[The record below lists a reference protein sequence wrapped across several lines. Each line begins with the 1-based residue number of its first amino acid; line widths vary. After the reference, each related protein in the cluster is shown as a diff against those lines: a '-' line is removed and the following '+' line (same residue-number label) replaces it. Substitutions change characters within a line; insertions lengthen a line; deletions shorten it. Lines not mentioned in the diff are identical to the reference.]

1 MSMRE
6 EDILEKLRQ
15 DVLIPETVQKKAE
28 DAFASIKKDAQ
39 NRRVEGKMT
48 VKRSSGRMPGKKIWI
63 LVAAAV
69 LAFGTVTAGAAV
81 YMQWSQ
87 GLSEGMKAEQEQMH
101 KLEAD
106 NMASPVNQSV
116 SEQGIKVTA
125 LQSIVDNYY
134 VHLAFKVEGY
144 ESEAGKQ
151 PDFEDVQIRID
162 GQDASDGDFSI
173 SRGFYNGLVQGNDGK
188 AVYADGTPLP
198 EEGLLE
204 KYVREDGSLEY
215 EITLAKENE
224 KGYFIGKAIS
234 VELKNLGEITIDGHT
249 PDIEDTW
256 SFSWTLGGSDQVRE
270 CSPDHEL
277 GDSKATVKQVEIS
290 PISMSVVYD
299 FPRQE
304 IEEKGYNESGEEI
317 ISKTYAEAPWLTGV
331 RMKDGTTY
339 MYLYRGPGS
348 SGYLSEDSDEYA
360 LTYGI
365 DRILDPDQVES
376 LLFVKSYPEGDQLLT
391 EDNLYIVPIE

>member
-6 EDILEKLRQ
+6 EEILEKLRQ
-15 DVLIPETVQKKAE
+15 DIQIPESVQRRAE

-39 NRRVEGKMT
+39 KRDAKGGIA
-48 VKRSSGRMPGKKIWI
+48 VKNSSGRMPAKKIWI
-63 LVAAAV
+63 LAAAAV
-69 LAFGTVTAGAAV
+69 LAFGTVTAGAAAF
-81 YMQWSQ
+81 MQWSH
-87 GLSEGMKAEQEQMH
+87 GMSEGMKAGQEQMH
-101 KLEAD
+101 KLEAE

-144 ESEAGKQ
+144 EPGEGKQ
-151 PDFEDVQIRID
+151 PDFEDVQISID
-162 GQDASDGDFSI
+162 GQGAADGEFSI
-173 SRGFYNGLVQGNDGK
+173 FRGFYNGLVQGNDGK

-198 EEGLLE
+198 EEGPLE
-204 KYVREDGSLEY
+204 RYVREDGSLEY

-224 KGYFIGKAIS
+224 KGYFIGKPIR
-234 VELKNLGEITIDGHT
+234 VELKNLGEITIDGHV
-249 PDIEDTW
+249 PEIEDTW
-256 SFSWTLGGSDQVRE
+256 SFAWTLGGSDSVRE
-270 CSPDHEL
+270 SSPDYAL
-277 GDSKATVKQVEIS
+277 GDTKATVKHVEIS
-290 PISMSVVYD
+290 PVSMRVVYD

-304 IEEKGYNESGEEI
+304 IEEKGYDESGEEI

-331 RMKDGTTY
+331 KMKDGTTY

-348 SGYLSEDSDEYA
+348 FGYASEDSDEYT
-360 LTYGI
+360 LTYSI

-376 LLFVKSYPEGDQLLT
+376 LLFVKSYPEDGQPLT
-391 EDNLYIVPIE
+391 EDDVYIVPIQ

>member
-6 EDILEKLRQ
+6 EDIFEKLRQ
-15 DVLIPETVQKKAE
+15 DVPIPETVQKKAE

-39 NRRVEGKMT
+39 KRRVEGKMV
-48 VKRSSGRMPGKKIWI
+48 VKRSSGRMPKKKIWI

-81 YMQWSQ
+81 YMQWSH

-144 ESEAGKQ
+144 EPEAGKQ

-162 GQDASDGDFSI
+162 GQDAPDGEFSI

-198 EEGLLE
+198 EEGPLE
-204 KYVREDGSLEY
+204 KFVREDGSLEY

-224 KGYFIGKAIS
+224 KGYFIGKPIS
-234 VELKNLGEITIDGHT
+234 VELKNLGEITIDGHI

-256 SFSWTLGGSDQVRE
+256 SFTWTLGGSDQVRE
-270 CSPDHEL
+270 CSPDQEL
-277 GDSKATVKQVEIS
+277 GDSKAIVKQVEIS
-290 PISMSVVYD
+290 PISMRVVYD

-348 SGYLSEDSDEYA
+348 SGYLSEDSDAYA

-376 LLFVKSYPEGDQLLT
+376 LLFVKSYPEGDKLLT
-391 EDNLYIVPIE
+391 EDDLYVVPIE